1 MKALKFIGI
10 AVLALIVIF
19 FILSFVVP
27 KAYHV
32 EKSIEIE
39 APQNLVYEQAVH
51 FDNFQKWSPWS
62 GLDSNMTSVFEGEFG
77 KVGSKYTWE
86 GNDDVGSGL
95 QEITAASPEKVEMDL
110 IFKTPFEATAKT
122 QYMFE
127 PADKNVKVTWAMD
140 GESPWPMNVMNL
152 FMKGAIGKD
161 YQKGLD
167 SLKVRCENLVA
178 ERVVDGFMIQ
188 HIELSERSYV
198 GKRGVVKFAEVE
210 SFYETHL
217 GAIFAALGA
226 KGVQPVGM
234 PSGVFYKWD
243 EETGTADM
251 MAAVPCAT
259 GTTLDGYESV
269 NVGGKALLV
278 DYYGPYEASEKAHM
292 AISSYMEKNKIE
304 LNVHVIEEYITDPT
318 TEPDNTKWL
327 TKVYYM
333 IK

>member
-10 AVLALIVIF
+10 AIAAVIVILLV
-19 FILSFVVP
+19 LSFVVP

-32 EKSIEIE
+32 EKSVEIE

-51 FDNFQKWSPWS
+51 FDNFQTWSPWS
-62 GLDSNMTSVFEGEFG
+62 ALDSNMTTVYEGEFG

-86 GNDDVGSGL
+86 GNDDVGSGS
-95 QEITAASPEKVEMDL
+95 QEITAASPEKVEIDL
-110 IFKTPFEATAKT
+110 NFKTPFEASAKT
-122 QYMFE
+122 YYTFE
-127 PADKNVKVTWAMD
+127 PMDKKVKVTWAMD
-140 GESPWPMNVMNL
+140 GENPWPMNVMNL

-167 SLKVRCENLVA
+167 SLKVRIEKLVA
-178 ERVVDGFMIQ
+178 ERMVDGFMIQ
-188 HIELSERSYV
+188 HVELNERSYV

-210 SFYETHL
+210 AFYETHL
-217 GAIFAALGA
+217 GAIMGALAA
-226 KGVQPVGM
+226 KGIEPIGM

-243 EETGTADM
+243 EEAGTADM
-251 MAAVPCAT
+251 VAAIPCKT

-278 DYYGPYEASEKAHM
+278 DYYGPYDASEKAHM
-292 AISSYMEKNKIE
+292 AISTYMEKNKIE
-304 LNVHVIEEYITDPT
+304 LNVHVIEEYITDPGM
-318 TEPDNTKWL
+318 EPDSSKWL
-327 TKVYYM
+327 TKVYYL